1 MGLDVYVGSL
11 SRYHAGNWL
20 TIVQQAAR
28 DTGVPVINFVEGEP
42 ITVIRADD
50 IEDTAAG
57 PVLKRLNRS
66 RSARKQRKETQQKV
80 IAWRA
85 RLSQELQEDI
95 SQPLEWDERPDV
107 EYFTDKLG
115 WEPYGQ
121 LLLWASYDEHPELP
135 RPHDA
140 VAEFDEDPAYK
151 ASSNLSSRYDQF
163 LSGLWLPGGYS
174 FSFEVATI
182 TGLETFGG
190 WNQLLLEQLT
200 ELNRRT
206 WDASDSMIAE
216 WRWNGVEDGAPLE
229 DQAKYALAVLLEL
242 TRQSVAHNLPMI
254 LDY

>member
-1 MGLDVYVGSL
+1 MGLDVYVGSF
-11 SRYHAGNWL
+11 SRYHSGNWL
-20 TIVQQAAR
+20 TITQQAAR
-28 DTGVPVINFVEGEP
+28 YIGVPVVNMVEGEP

-66 RSARKQRKETQQKV
+66 RRARKQRKETQQNV
-80 IAWRA
+80 IDWRA

-151 ASSNLSSRYDQF
+151 ASSNLSSRNDQL

-174 FSFEVATI
+174 FSFEVSTI

-200 ELNRRT
+200 KLNGRT

-229 DQAKYALAVLLEL
+229 DQAKYAFAVFLKLA
-242 TRQSVAHNLPMI
+242 RKSVAHDLPMI